1 MWVLLLAWAA
11 LAGSVERDLDRR
23 GCSFG
28 GAEPVQPLD
37 AETVAELDRELDD
50 RDDTDVDPEVK
61 QLRAKLW
68 VCGGESHDAERVRAL
83 APYSTVDENLNWY
96 SELRE
101 LRARVEAWRDP
112 RYPVLS
118 IGAGFRQRILPVAPA
133 VRFEVIGALLP
144 KSTHTFGVVTSFDA
158 GVFAGTS
165 SLGEPLLAA
174 RITGDDPVVGQR
186 RIPAELGGSLGFRW
200 IARRSVS
207 LTERGRQS
215 QLFAGVR
222 TGFRGAVDGSAVSST
237 LIPSGGVEVGMG
249 WGRLVDDGGWGL
261 FQRVA
266 VEAGGAKYLDRGPCA
281 ADPEV
286 FGRATCTADWAA
298 ELLVAYTIS
307 GAR

>member
-1 MWVLLLAWAA
+1 AA
-11 LAGSVERDLDRR
+11 GPIERELDRR
-23 GCSFG
+23 GCTFY
-28 GAEPVQPLD
+28 GAEPVAPLD
-37 AETVAELDRELDD
+37 AETVARLGGELDD
-50 RDDTDVDPEVK
+50 LDATDVDTDVR
-61 QLRAKLW
+61 QLRARLW

-83 APYSTVDENLNWY
+83 APFSTVDDNLRWY
-96 SELRE
+96 ADLKA
-101 LRARVEAWRDP
+101 LHGRVEAWQDP

-118 IGAGFRQRILPVAPA
+118 IGVGFRQRILPVAPA

-144 KSTHTFGVVTSFDA
+144 KSTHTFGFVTSFDA

-174 RITGDDPVVGQR
+174 RLTGDDPVVGQR
-186 RIPAELGGSLGFRW
+186 RVPAELGGSLGFRW

-207 LTERGRQS
+207 LTERDRQR
-215 QLFAGVR
+215 QVFAGLR

-249 WGRLVDDGGWGL
+249 WGRLVDDGGWGV
-261 FQRVA
+261 FHRVA

-281 ADPEV
+281 ADTEV
-286 FGRATCTADWAA
+286 FGRASCTADWAA

-307 GAR
+307 GVR